1 MSADSTLPH
10 ALSDVFVLPPKQ
22 TLRLTGYFR
31 TWTSDVDGVVTM
43 KVVTPQQQTLF
54 ELHNDLHAKD
64 NPWVP
69 FSRTFKTGDVPME
82 CQIVLS
88 NERIATV
95 SWWYRVDF
103 DSLSLVS
110 P

>member
-1 MSADSTLPH
+1 M
-10 ALSDVFVLPPKQ
+10 
-22 TLRLTGYFR
+22 
-31 TWTSDVDGVVTM
+31 
-43 KVVTPQQQTLF
+43 
-54 ELHNDLHAKD
+54 KD

-88 NERIATV
+88 NERITTV
-95 SWWYRVDF
+95 AWWYRVDF

>member
-1 MSADSTLPH
+1 MSVGGDVPTSCA
-10 ALSDVFVLPPKQ
+10 SDVFVLPPNQ
-22 TLRLTGYFR
+22 TLRLTGYIRNR
-31 TWTSDVDGVVTM
+31 TNGINGVVTM

-54 ELHNDLHAKD
+54 ELNNGFQTDGWA
-64 NPWVP
+64 P

-88 NERIATV
+88 NETHDGV
-95 SWWYRVDF
+95 WWRRADF
-103 DSLSLVS
+103 DSLSLVM